1 MPLFNMI
8 CTNIPGSALPLYS
21 VGRKMIASYP
31 HVPTGQELGVNCA
44 VQSYDGRLFA
54 GFTAAANVVPDVGR
68 LRDLTR
74 AAFEELSRAAGVR
87 KPRARRAAA
96 SLRAAPQG
104 TDFSASR

>member
-1 MPLFNMI
+1 M
-8 CTNIPGSALPLYS
+8 
-21 VGRKMIASYP
+21 
-31 HVPTGQELGVNCA
+31 NCA

-74 AAFEELSRAAGVR
+74 AAFDELSRAAGVR

-96 SLRAAPQG
+96 SSRRAQ
-104 TDFSASR
+104 